1 MNLDIVK
8 VKSLKH
14 TLKIFKYFLK
24 NLEGETFIIV
34 PDKLSLFMERFL
46 FESTD
51 MEASFD
57 IQVVTMNRFC
67 KSLLN
72 DLNVEYKTISRIG
85 SIMLTSKSID
95 ETKPEYLSQY
105 SSFSYASEIFN
116 TISQIKSSNIE
127 YNSLTNLNLSKNLSN
142 KIKDLSKI
150 YACYENKKAGYIDSS
165 DIINLACMNM
175 CNAKLINSNFMF
187 LGFVSGFGYFFGLY
201 YALADQD
208 NAPRNVAV
216 NEALTGVAALF
227 IPFSVG
233 YLASHYSYFV
243 GFLFMMIVS
252 LICYIVA
259 IVIMYNKRKAEVLF
273 KEKLNNDE
281 KIENRIIKQSN
292 MQ

>member
-14 TLKIFKYFLK
+14 SLKIFKYFLK
-24 NLEGETFIIV
+24 NLDGETFIIV
-34 PDKLSLFMERFL
+34 PDKLSLFMERFF

-57 IQVVTMNRFC
+57 IQVMTMNRFC

-127 YNSLTNLNLSKNLSN
+127 YNNLTNLNLSKNLSN
-142 KIKDLSKI
+142 KVKDLSKI
-150 YACYENKKAGYIDSS
+150 YACYENKKAGFIDSS

-187 LGFVSGFGYFFGLY
+187 LSVKRFCKSSINKSNIFEISFLRSGL
-201 YALADQD
+201 
-208 NAPRNVAV
+208 
-216 NEALTGVAALF
+216 
-227 IPFSVG
+227 
-233 YLASHYSYFV
+233 
-243 GFLFMMIVS
+243 
-252 LICYIVA
+252 
-259 IVIMYNKRKAEVLF
+259 
-273 KEKLNNDE
+273 
-281 KIENRIIKQSN
+281 
-292 MQ
+292 